1 MTLDIVHRTDH
12 HLRPDPSRVLSRM
25 FVAGQD
31 NFGTRQTRG
40 TIVLNRVMQLTEQE
54 VEAALADVVGR
65 FGDRH
70 PGLTFTLDR
79 HAQRFARRM
88 LINHEISESRW
99 KLIGATFTN
108 EVAIEGVSLSNPSAV
123 PYHDQSAV
131 PDGGIRFVMTARCI
145 SEGHR
150 SSIGFRLGILDR
162 AGGVSLEPVR
172 NALTSGTFGEAPLH
186 KRSFMHLTR
195 DRDSHAE
202 NAEFVLTDLGEQFN
216 HSQLEVQLSRLLHN
230 RETLLNVESTI
241 RQFREIAER
250 SYSVRFPPDS
260 DVSER
265 VLWPLAAAE
274 QNGMEDARC
283 VRLDD
288 NGTTRYVATYTAFD
302 GRHISQQLLNT
313 EDFKTF
319 TIHPITGSAAGGKG
333 LAIFPRRVGGTY
345 VALSRADHESNSI
358 TFSDRLEH
366 WEESVTIQVPRRPW
380 EIIQMGNSGPPIE
393 TEAGWL
399 VLTHAVGPMRTYYIS
414 AILLD
419 LDDPT
424 RVIASLDEPLLSPQH
439 GDRNGY
445 VPNVVYSCGSFAHGD
460 TLLMPFGIAD
470 QSIGIAT
477 SSIDAIL
484 ARLRAAT

>member
-1 MTLDIVHRTDH
+1 MTHDIVRRTEHR
-12 HLRPDPSRVLSRM
+12 LMPDPSRVLSRM

-31 NFGTRQTRG
+31 NYGTRQTRG
-40 TIVLNRVMQLTEQE
+40 TVVLNRVMQLSEQE

-70 PGLTFTLDR
+70 PGLAFTLDR

-88 LINHEISESRW
+88 LIDHEISESRW

-108 EVAIEGVSLSNPSAV
+108 EVAIEGASLSNPSAV
-123 PYHDQSAV
+123 PHHDQTAV
-131 PDGGIRFVMTARCI
+131 PDGAVRFVMSVRCI
-145 SEGHR
+145 GEGHR
-150 SSIGFRLGILDR
+150 SSIGFRLGTLHR
-162 AGGVSLEPVR
+162 SGEVSLEPVQH
-172 NALTSGTFGEAPLH
+172 ALTSGIYGEAPLH

-202 NAEFVLTDLGEQFN
+202 NAEYVLSDLGEQFN

-230 RETLLNVESTI
+230 RETLLNVEGTI
-241 RQFREIAER
+241 KQFRDIAER
-250 SYSVRFPPDS
+250 SYSVRFPPDT

-283 VRLDD
+283 VRLVDD
-288 NGTTRYVATYTAFD
+288 GTPRYAATYTAFD
-302 GRHISQQLLNT
+302 GRHISQQLLTT
-313 EDFKTF
+313 EDFQTF
-319 TIHPITGSAAGGKG
+319 VVHPITGAAAGGKG
-333 LAIFPRRVGGTY
+333 LAIFPRRVGGKF
-345 VALSRADHESNSI
+345 VALSRADHESNSVA
-358 TFSDRLEH
+358 FSDCLEH
-366 WEESVTIQVPRRPW
+366 WEDSVTIQTPRRPW

-399 VLTHAVGPMRTYYIS
+399 VLTHAVGPMRTYHIS

-424 RVIASLDEPLLSPQH
+424 RVVASLDEPLLSPQH

-470 QSIGIAT
+470 HSIGIAT

>member
-1 MTLDIVHRTDH
+1 MTLDIVRRTEHR
-12 HLRPDPSRVLSRM
+12 LLPDPSRVLSRM

-31 NFGTRQTRG
+31 NYGTRQTRG
-40 TIVLNRVMQLTEQE
+40 TVVLNRVMQLTEQE

-70 PGLTFTLDR
+70 PGLVFTLDR

-88 LINHEISESRW
+88 LIDHEISESRW

-108 EVAIEGVSLSNPSAV
+108 EVAIEGASLSNPSAV

-131 PDGGIRFVMTARCI
+131 PDGAIRFIMSVRCI
-145 SEGHR
+145 GEGHR
-150 SSIGFRLGILDR
+150 SSIGFRLGTLHRSGD
-162 AGGVSLEPVR
+162 VSLEPVQH
-172 NALTSGTFGEAPLH
+172 ALTSGVYGEAPLH

-202 NAEFVLTDLGEQFN
+202 NAEYVLSDLGEQFN

-283 VRLDD
+283 VLLVD
-288 NGTTRYVATYTAFD
+288 NGTPRFVATYTAFD
-302 GRHISQQLLNT
+302 GRHISQQLLTT
-313 EDFKTF
+313 EDFQTF
-319 TIHPITGSAAGGKG
+319 VVHPITGAAAGGKG
-333 LAIFPRRVGGTY
+333 LAIFPRRVGGKF

-358 TFSDRLEH
+358 TFSDCLEH
-366 WEESVTIQVPRRPW
+366 WEDSVTIQTPTRPW

-419 LDDPT
+419 LEDPT
-424 RVIASLDEPLLSPQH
+424 RVIASLDEPLISPLH

-445 VPNVVYSCGSFAHGD
+445 VPNVVYSCGSVAHGD
-460 TLLMPFGIAD
+460 TLLIPFGIAD
-470 QSIGIAT
+470 NSIGIAT
-477 SSIDAIL
+477 ASIDAIL
-484 ARLRAAT
+484 DRLRATA